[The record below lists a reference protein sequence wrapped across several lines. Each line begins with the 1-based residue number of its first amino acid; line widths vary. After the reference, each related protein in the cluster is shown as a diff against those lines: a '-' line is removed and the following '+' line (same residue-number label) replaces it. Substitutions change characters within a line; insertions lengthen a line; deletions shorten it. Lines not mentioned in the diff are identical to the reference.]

1 MTITF
6 GMNQLI
12 LQVLLLARMKIL
24 VNVVELGCVRSMA
37 GAILVNQHLNVLQLS
52 LLVLQELIKVVPHV
66 IRVLIIVSPAQDHH
80 HVHNV
85 ILPIL

>member
-1 MTITF
+1 
-6 GMNQLI
+6 
-12 LQVLLLARMKIL
+12 
-24 VNVVELGCVRSMA
+24 MA